1 MNIPINKYIK
11 LLSKYLEQEKLQI
24 MVLALLMGGKI
35 ALQLINPQIVRYF
48 IDETTKGKYSQN
60 LLIAAVIFIA
70 AAFIQQLLAIIS
82 TYLSQNVGW
91 NATNALR
98 LDLVKHCIGLDMTFF
113 KEHESGEIVER
124 IDGDVTALFNFFAEL
139 LVNFSS
145 NVLLI
150 VGIII
155 LLLIEDIRIGFA
167 FTAFSAAALVIMGK
181 SQGATVDDFKKN
193 RETTAKF
200 YGFLGEHIGSTED
213 IKANGASN
221 YVMDKFYSTLQKWL
235 PINLKANLGY
245 YKLWISL
252 EGIFAVGYAIIFGLG
267 GYLWYKGK
275 VTIGTVY
282 LMLNYIQ
289 LLEKPLEELRTQMQD
304 MQKASAS
311 IIRVEELLSTKSKLQ
326 DGKGEGIKEDT
337 LSLNMQNVYFEYDKD
352 SPVLNNISF
361 KLSSGKVLGILGR
374 TGSGKTTLARLI
386 VRFYDAKSGE
396 ICINGIELKTIP
408 IKSLR
413 EHIAYVTQDVQLF
426 NASVRDNLTFFNDE
440 INDET
445 IINTIYDMGLQN
457 WYEGLSE
464 GLDTILQPSGG
475 GMSAGEA
482 QLLALAR
489 VFLRNPGLIILDE
502 ASSRL
507 DSVTEKMVDK
517 ALNKLI
523 EGRSC
528 IIIAHRLSTIK
539 KADEIL
545 ILDKGS
551 VLEYGKRT
559 DLANDEGSRFNE
571 LLRCG
576 AEEWGLA

>member
-11 LLSKYLEQEKLQI
+11 LLSKYLKKEKLLI
-24 MVLALLMGGKI
+24 MILALLVGGKI
-35 ALQLINPQIVRYF
+35 ALQLVNPQIVRYF
-48 IDETTKGKYSQN
+48 IDEAANEKSSKN
-60 LLIAAVIFIA
+60 LLLAAIIFIIAAFS
-70 AAFIQQLLAIIS
+70 QQLLAIFS

-98 LDLVKHCIGLDMTFF
+98 LDLVKHCMGLDMTFF
-113 KEHESGEIVER
+113 KEHQSGEIVER

-150 VGIII
+150 IGVII
-155 LLLIEDIRIGFA
+155 LLLIEDIRIGLA
-167 FTAFSAAALVIMGK
+167 FTAFSAAALAIMGK
-181 SQGATVDDFKKN
+181 THGVAVHDFERN
-193 RETTAKF
+193 RECAAKF
-200 YGFLGEHIGSTED
+200 YGFLGEHIGGKED
-213 IKANGASN
+213 IKANGASK
-221 YVMDKFYSTLQKWL
+221 YIMDKFYGMLQKWL
-235 PINLKANLGY
+235 PINSKANIGY

-252 EGIFAVGYAIIFGLG
+252 EGIFAVGYAMIFGLG

-289 LLEKPLEELRTQMQD
+289 LLENPLEELRSQMQD

-311 IIRVEELLSTKSKLQ
+311 IIRVEELLNTRTKLQ
-326 DGKGEGIKEDT
+326 DGKGESIKEKV
-337 LSLNMQNVYFEYDKD
+337 LSIDMRNVCFEYDEE
-352 SPVLNNISF
+352 SPVLNDISF

-396 ICINGIELKTIP
+396 IAINGRELKTIP

-426 NASVRDNLTFFNDE
+426 NASVRDNLTFFNDS
-440 INDET
+440 IKDET

-457 WYEGLSE
+457 WYEGLGE
-464 GLDTILQPSGG
+464 GLGTILQPGGG

-507 DSVTEKMVDK
+507 DPVTEGLVDK

-523 EGRSC
+523 KGRSC

-551 VLEYGKRT
+551 VIEYGKRT
-559 DLANDEGSRFNE
+559 DLIDDEGSRFNE
-571 LLRCG
+571 LLKFG
-576 AEEWGLA
+576 SEEWGLA

>member
-11 LLSKYLEQEKLQI
+11 LLSKYLKQEKLQI
-24 MVLALLMGGKI
+24 MILAFLVGGKI
-35 ALQLINPQIVRYF
+35 VLQLVNPQIVRYF
-48 IDETTKGKYSQN
+48 IDEATRGKSSEN
-60 LLIAAVIFIA
+60 LLIAAIIFII
-70 AAFIQQLLAIIS
+70 AAFGQQILAIYS

-98 LDLVKHCIGLDMTFF
+98 LDLVKHCMGLDMTFF
-113 KEHESGEIVER
+113 KEHQSGEIVER

-150 VGIII
+150 IGVII
-155 LLLIEDIRIGFA
+155 LLLIEDIRIGLA
-167 FTAFSAAALVIMGK
+167 FTAFSTAALVIMGK
-181 SQGATVDDFKKN
+181 TQGVAIHDFERN
-193 RETTAKF
+193 RESAAKF
-200 YGFLGEHIGSTED
+200 YGFLGEHIGSKED
-213 IKANGASN
+213 IKANGASK
-221 YVMDKFYSTLQKWL
+221 YIMDKFHGMLQKWL
-235 PINLKANLGY
+235 PINTKANIGY

-252 EGIFAVGYAIIFGLG
+252 EGIFAVGYAMIFGLG

-275 VTIGTVY
+275 ITMGTVY
-282 LMLNYIQ
+282 LMISYIQ

-311 IIRVEELLSTKSKLQ
+311 IIRVEELLNIKSKLE
-326 DGKGEGIKEDT
+326 DGKGENIKEKV
-337 LSLNMQNVYFEYDKD
+337 LSLNMQNVYFEYDEE
-352 SPVLNNISF
+352 SPVLSDISF

-386 VRFYDAKSGE
+386 VRFYDVKSGE
-396 ICINGIELKTIP
+396 ICINGRKLKTIP

-440 INDET
+440 INGET

-457 WYEGLSE
+457 WYEGLNE
-464 GLDTILQPSGG
+464 GLDTILQPGGG

-507 DSVTEKMVDK
+507 DPVTEEMVDK

-523 EGRSC
+523 DGRSC

-551 VLEYGKRT
+551 VIEYGKRA
-559 DLANDEGSRFNE
+559 DLINDEGSRFNE
-571 LLRCG
+571 LLKFG

>member
-11 LLSKYLEQEKLQI
+11 LLSKYLKQEKLQI
-24 MVLALLMGGKI
+24 MILAFLVGGKI
-35 ALQLINPQIVRYF
+35 ALQLVNPQIVRYF
-48 IDETTKGKYSQN
+48 IDEATRGKSSKN
-60 LLIAAVIFIA
+60 LLIAAVIFII
-70 AAFIQQLLAIIS
+70 AAFGQQILAIYS

-98 LDLVKHCIGLDMTFF
+98 LDLVKHCMGLDMTFF
-113 KEHESGEIVER
+113 KEHQSGEIVER

-150 VGIII
+150 IGVII
-155 LLLIEDIRIGFA
+155 LLLIEDIRIGLA
-167 FTAFSAAALVIMGK
+167 FTAFSTAALVIMGK
-181 SQGATVDDFKKN
+181 TQGVAIHDFERN
-193 RETTAKF
+193 RESAAKF
-200 YGFLGEHIGSTED
+200 YGFLGEHIGSKED
-213 IKANGASN
+213 IKANGASK
-221 YVMDKFYSTLQKWL
+221 YIMDKFHGMLQKWL
-235 PINLKANLGY
+235 PINTKANIGY

-252 EGIFAVGYAIIFGLG
+252 EGIFAVGYAMIFGLG

-275 VTIGTVY
+275 LTMGTVY
-282 LMLNYIQ
+282 LMISYIQ

-311 IIRVEELLSTKSKLQ
+311 IIRVEELLNIKSKLE
-326 DGKGEGIKEDT
+326 DGKGENIKEKV
-337 LSLNMQNVYFEYDKD
+337 LSLNMQNVYFEYDEE
-352 SPVLNNISF
+352 SPVLSDISF

-386 VRFYDAKSGE
+386 VRFYDVKSGE
-396 ICINGIELKTIP
+396 ICINGRKLKTIP

-457 WYEGLSE
+457 WYEGLNE
-464 GLDTILQPSGG
+464 GLDTILQPGGG

-507 DSVTEKMVDK
+507 DPVTEEMVDK

-523 EGRSC
+523 DGRSC

-551 VLEYGKRT
+551 VIEYGKRA
-559 DLANDEGSRFNE
+559 DLINDEGSRFNE
-571 LLRCG
+571 LLKFG